1 MIVKF
6 DHISFSCTF
15 AEEEMVVKDFTGYEE
30 VFSEKNLCNL
40 EIKEPFLRVKQD
52 THNIFMLQ
60 KENCYPVEI
69 TSYAQC
75 QQSERRLN
83 VEADRICI
91 KTADVEL
98 TEQLYKSLGFRG
110 ENGILEYKPLLDSAV
125 VKLQIIQD
133 SHAPT
138 TTCLDDAGYGI
149 LAFVVDNS
157 KKQKKQLEEA
167 GFAVTEIQELT
178 VNEKP
183 LKICFAKS
191 KAGDLIEL
199 IGIR

>member
-15 AEEEMVVKDFTGYEE
+15 ADEEMIVKNFAGYEE
-30 VFSEKNLCNL
+30 VFSENNLCNL
-40 EIKEPFLRVKQD
+40 EIKEPFLREKLD

-60 KENCYPVEI
+60 KEKCYPIEI
-69 TSYAQC
+69 TSYERC
-75 QQSERRLN
+75 QKSKGRLN

-91 KTADVEL
+91 KTADAEL

-110 ENGILEYKPLLDSAV
+110 ENGILEYKPLLDSEA

-133 SHAPT
+133 SQAAT

-167 GFAVTEIQELT
+167 GFAVTEIQELA
-178 VNEKP
+178 VNEKL
-183 LKICFAKS
+183 LKICFVKS